1 MINRRADQ
9 EQSDRYPG
17 VPRFALASAEL
28 GQVSMHVGDLSYLP
42 GYGVPHHYHTG
53 GAEETQIMLEGELE
67 CWVDGK
73 RVVVGPGD
81 TVTAPPGTGHA
92 FHNRSESVGR
102 MITVFPVI
110 NPETIH
116 IDDPELN
123 DATEHPAIIKANSR
137 RTKYATGAEGIDKIE
152 LSGDFSGA
160 KSTYTHFLDIP
171 SRKSLPIESYDH
183 EVGLFVVSGKLVG
196 VAGEDVTFDTNDCAV
211 VGPGQQFGFANQE
224 EETARLLVIH
234 PKLNPFSG

>member
-81 TVTAPPGTGHA
+81 TVTAPPGTGHVSQPKRVSWA
-92 FHNRSESVGR
+92 
-102 MITVFPVI
+102 
-110 NPETIH
+110 
-116 IDDPELN
+116 N
-123 DATEHPAIIKANSR
+123 DHGVPSHQ
-137 RTKYATGAEGIDKIE
+137 
-152 LSGDFSGA
+152 SGD
-160 KSTYTHFLDIP
+160 
-171 SRKSLPIESYDH
+171 
-183 EVGLFVVSGKLVG
+183 
-196 VAGEDVTFDTNDCAV
+196 
-211 VGPGQQFGFANQE
+211 
-224 EETARLLVIH
+224 H
-234 PKLNPFSG
+234 PY